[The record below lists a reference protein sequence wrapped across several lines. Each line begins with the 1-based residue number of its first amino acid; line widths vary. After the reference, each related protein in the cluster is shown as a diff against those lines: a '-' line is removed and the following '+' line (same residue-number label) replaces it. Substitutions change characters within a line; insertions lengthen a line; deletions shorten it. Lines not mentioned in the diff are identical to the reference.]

1 MWFLLFSNISLKFH
15 IVFIFKIFTCEQNQ
29 IFFSQLFCLLTSL
42 FRDDWKL
49 FFFFVLTSEPEKEVL
64 CTVLIE
70 ALNISAS
77 AGRENS
83 ACFLSTY
90 ISSTKKY
97 QGRTEPYCIYR
108 PENNRHQEGSN
119 ANWLGDEKQHCCT
132 KCHSYPEE
140 DRNQRRKCACM
151 EKNGRAEKRI
161 FGDSVFHH
169 KTDPEDQFLGS
180 YR

>member
-1 MWFLLFSNISLKFH
+1 MWTKPNLFFSAFLLADITVSRWLEI
-15 IVFIFKIFTCEQNQ
+15 I
-29 IFFSQLFCLLTSL
+29 
-42 FRDDWKL
+42 
-49 FFFFVLTSEPEKEVL
+49 FFFVLTSEPEKEVL

>member
-1 MWFLLFSNISLKFH
+1 MKFH
-15 IVFIFKIFTCEQNQ
+15 IVFIFNIFACEQNQ
-29 IFFSQLFCLLTSL
+29 TFFFSQLFCLLTSL

-49 FFFFVLTSEPEKEVL
+49 FFLFALTSEPEKEVL
-64 CTVLIE
+64 CTVLIG

-90 ISSTKKY
+90 ISSTEKY

-108 PENNRHQEGSN
+108 PENNRHQKGSN
-119 ANWLGDEKQHCCT
+119 ANGLGDEKQHCCT
-132 KCHSYPEE
+132 KCHGYPEE

-151 EKNGRAEKRI
+151 EENGRIEKCI
-161 FGDSVFHH
+161 FGDSGSHH
-169 KTDPEDQFLGS
+169 KTDPEDQFLVPCS
-180 YR
+180 